1 MTAIDQIELAR
12 VADSGAGSGR
22 GGVAVAVHKVVR
34 RFGERRVLD
43 GLSIDLRAGEFTAI
57 VGKSGCG
64 KSTLLRLLAG
74 LDGADGGTITVD
86 GRPLAGLSEDVR
98 IMYQDARL
106 LPWQSVV
113 NNVALGLPG
122 PRTVVRARAL
132 EALDQVG
139 LADRADEW
147 PSRLSGG
154 QRQRVALARALV
166 HRPRLLLLDEPLGAL
181 DALTRIEMHRLIER
195 IWREH
200 GFTAVLVTHDVSE
213 SVALAD
219 RIVLIEDGCIALD
232 QSVALARPRER
243 GDAAFAA
250 LEGRVLDRL
259 LNVQALNPRN
269 QIRGRVSAI
278 RSGDV
283 LSEVEVEVVDV
294 FGTPGRVISTLTT
307 RNLHE
312 HALEVGAEVLAVFK
326 SNEVALATRR

>member
-22 GGVAVAVHKVVR
+22 GGVTVAVHKVVR

-113 NNVALGLPG
+113 NNVALGLSG

-154 QRQRVALARALV
+154 QRQRVALARAIAFDPELLV
-166 HRPRLLLLDEPLGAL
+166 LQDP
-181 DALTRIEMHRLIER
+181 T
-195 IWREH
+195 
-200 GFTAVLVTHDVSE
+200 TAVDSVTEQNIAEQVSRHRAGKITLIFSE
-213 SVALAD
+213 APAWNAVAANHLSAEDLKATTEELLA
-219 RIVLIEDGCIALD
+219 
-232 QSVALARPRER
+232 
-243 GDAAFAA
+243 
-250 LEGRVLDRL
+250 
-259 LNVQALNPRN
+259 
-269 QIRGRVSAI
+269 
-278 RSGDV
+278 
-283 LSEVEVEVVDV
+283 
-294 FGTPGRVISTLTT
+294 
-307 RNLHE
+307 
-312 HALEVGAEVLAVFK
+312 GATV
-326 SNEVALATRR
+326 